1 MSFFLLPRIQYNNQ
15 LGKHIQVDNLFKPYK
30 SKIQSNSDEINT
42 DDILINKTL
51 YKYLSIIKEQ
61 IDNRIEQWD
70 KYKKYTN
77 PYEYI
82 HSIIPNSKQAIST
95 LKPISRS
102 FFKMI
107 EICDM
112 LSVVNILPSDSC
124 KSFHLAEGP
133 GGFIEALAYMRKNS
147 EDIYYGM
154 TLIDDVNHN
163 VPGWKKSKNFLLN
176 NPNVIIEKGIEG
188 NGDLTKA
195 ENLKYCYDKYNGQ
208 MDLITGDGGFD
219 FTLQYPN
226 QEQIST
232 RLIMCQI
239 AFAIAM
245 QKHGGTFILKMY
257 DTFTRF
263 SLDLLYLL
271 SNLYENVYFIKPN
284 TSRIANSEKYIVCK
298 GFRNINTFDI
308 VKIFYKILLTNES
321 IVGTL
326 FNFELPYYFTNKV
339 EEYNSILG
347 QQQIDSIV
355 STIYLIDNANK
366 YDKIEH
372 MKKKNIQKCITWC
385 QKYNIP
391 YNVILQNNNIFLNS
405 ITRKIT

>member
-1 MSFFLLPRIQYNNQ
+1 M
-15 LGKHIQVDNLFKPYK
+15 
-30 SKIQSNSDEINT
+30 
-42 DDILINKTL
+42 
-51 YKYLSIIKEQ
+51 
-61 IDNRIEQWD
+61 D

-112 LSVVNILPSDSC
+112 LSVVNILPSNSC

-133 GGFIEALAYMRKNS
+133 GGFIEALAYVRKNS

-321 IVGTL
+321 IIGTL

>member
-1 MSFFLLPRIQYNNQ
+1 MSFFLLPNIQNNEQ
-15 LGKHIQVDNLFKPYK
+15 LHKSIQIENLFTPYHSQLHK
-30 SKIQSNSDEINT
+30 KFSDDKNT
-42 DDILINKTL
+42 TIMINKTL

-82 HSIIPNSKQAIST
+82 HSIIPNTKQSIST

-107 EICDM
+107 EICNT
-112 LSVVNILPSDSC
+112 LSLLNLLPSTSC

-133 GGFIEALAYMRKNS
+133 GGFIEALVHMRKNPQ
-147 EDIYYGM
+147 DIYYGM

-195 ENLKYCYDKYNGQ
+195 DNLKYCYETYNGQ
-208 MDLITGDGGFD
+208 MDIITGDGGFD

-245 QKHGGTFILKMY
+245 QKKGGTFILKMY

-308 VKIFYKILLTNES
+308 VKKFYKIFLTNES
-321 IVGTL
+321 IIGTL
-326 FNFELPYYFTNKV
+326 FNFELPYFFTNKL

-355 STIYLIDNANK
+355 STIYLIDNTNK

-391 YNVILQNNNIFLNS
+391 YNVILHNNNIFLNNLN
-405 ITRKIT
+405 KKF